1 MSNDGFIIYS
11 GAVLSSKVTLSPDE
25 DLTFTVT
32 KNGEEYTEKGR
43 LFTEDGHYVVTLTD
57 TIGNVSKFEFTIYA
71 KAKQS
76 FTFVVPKGYSFSQI
90 WLIADGGK
98 TALVADVV
106 LNEDGSQSY
115 EFLADG
121 RYEVELLH
129 AESEQICYFT
139 LNVDNTPPLALLVG
153 AENGTVTRTNVSI
166 EGLVSGDMIH
176 VYKDGALWKSFV
188 VEGSSETVLE
198 LLGNGDFGDYLI
210 HIEDEAGNSVTYEF
224 TKEFATNTYSNIFIC
239 LLLIA
244 FGAIGIIY
252 IRFNGK
258 IRTK

>member
-1 MSNDGFIIYS
+1 
-11 GAVLSSKVTLSPDE
+11 VTLSPDE
-25 DLTFTVT
+25 ELTFTVT
-32 KNGEEYTEKGR
+32 KNGEEYTEEGR
-43 LFTEDGHYVVTLTD
+43 IFTEDGHYVVTLTD
-57 TIGNVSKFEFTIYA
+57 LIGNVSKFEFTIYA

-76 FTFVVPKGYSFSQI
+76 FTFVVPNGYSFSQI

-121 RYEVELLH
+121 RYEIELLH

-139 LNVDNTPPLALLVG
+139 LNIDNTPPSALLVG

-166 EGLVSGDMIH
+166 EELVSGDMIH
-176 VYKDGALWKSFV
+176 VYKNGELWKSFI
-188 VEGSSETVLE
+188 VEGSSQTVLE

-210 HIEDEAGNSVTYEF
+210 YIEDEAGNSVSYEF

-239 LLLIA
+239 LLLMA